1 MHRLSA
7 LRARTDLW
15 IAPPVLGKYV
25 QIGVPL
31 LPEVSAA
38 WRPTSSSVHGQSE
51 NLDSVLTLVRGVGV
65 RRFSFLGSCVR
76 PYRCATYVTLRGA
89 CVGSDEL
96 ERCKDPWLAMREQTL
111 TLLLVP
117 SHQPA
122 GFLED

>member
-38 WRPTSSSVHGQSE
+38 WRPTSSSVHGQSD
-51 NLDSVLTLVRGVGV
+51 NSD
-65 RRFSFLGSCVR
+65 
-76 PYRCATYVTLRGA
+76 YVVTFIVVHEGEHMSRKA
-89 CVGSDEL
+89 
-96 ERCKDPWLAMREQTL
+96 RESL
-111 TLLLVP
+111 
-117 SHQPA
+117 
-122 GFLED
+122 